1 MVNMAKAIISI
12 GNPLKSD
19 DNIGNLIVDKI
30 KKFYKNKDYHFF
42 KGGMNPEN
50 FIEPLRKIN
59 PCVIF
64 FIDVA
69 IFDGEVGDVKLFNLE
84 DVIDMN
90 ISSHYFPITL
100 FKKYFPN
107 TKLVLIGIK
116 PKFIYFGENLS
127 PELKARLKEIIESVK
142 RTIEAI

>member
-1 MVNMAKAIISI
+1 MKKVIISV

-30 KKFYKNKDYHFF
+30 KKYYKNKDYYFF

-50 FIEPLRKIN
+50 FIEPLKKIN
-59 PCVIF
+59 PDVIF

-69 IFDGEVGDVKLFNLE
+69 IFDGEVGDVKLFRL
-84 DVIDMN
+84 DDIIDIN
-90 ISSHYFPITL
+90 ISSHYFPISI
-100 FKKYFPN
+100 FKKYFP
-107 TKLVLIGIK
+107 KALLVLIGIK
-116 PKFIYFGENLS
+116 PKMINFGENLS
-127 PELKARLKEIIESVK
+127 PELRTKLKDIIQKVQ

>member
-1 MVNMAKAIISI
+1 MTIKKAIISV

-30 KKFYKNKDYHFF
+30 KNFYKDKDYHFL

-50 FIEPLRKIN
+50 FIEVLRKIN
-59 PCVIF
+59 PDEIF

-69 IFDGEVGDVKLFNLE
+69 IFEGEIGDVKLFKLE
-84 DVIDMN
+84 DIIDMN
-90 ISSHYFPITL
+90 ISTHYFPISI

-107 TKLVLIGIK
+107 ASLVLIGIK
-116 PKFIYFGENLS
+116 PKLINFGQDLS
-127 PELKARLKEIIESVK
+127 PELKAKLPEIIEKVQ

>member
-1 MVNMAKAIISI
+1 MTKAIISI

-59 PCVIF
+59 PGVIF

-69 IFDGEVGDVKLFNLE
+69 IFDGEVGDMKLFNLE
-84 DVIDMN
+84 DVVDMN
-90 ISSHYFPITL
+90 MSSHYFPITL

-116 PKFIYFGENLS
+116 PKFIDFGENLS
-127 PELKARLKEIIESVK
+127 SELKARLKEIIENVK

>member
-1 MVNMAKAIISI
+1 MKKVIISV

-30 KKFYKNKDYHFF
+30 KKYYKNKDYYFF

-50 FIEPLRKIN
+50 FIEPLKKIN
-59 PCVIF
+59 PDVIF

-69 IFDGEVGDVKLFNLE
+69 IFDGEVGDVKLFRL
-84 DVIDMN
+84 DDIIDIN
-90 ISSHYFPITL
+90 ISSHYFPITI
-100 FKKYFPN
+100 FKKYFP
-107 TKLVLIGIK
+107 KAILILVGIK
-116 PKFIYFGENLS
+116 PKIINFGENLS
-127 PELKARLKEIIESVK
+127 PELKAKLREIIQKVQ